1 MYVYHTVYGL
11 FCTSPREFVLWKF
24 SFVLPLVPRFL
35 STCCYNG
42 YIHNVL
48 QLYRLQL
55 HMHLYVSIYNSP
67 TYMLRTYINNAYMY
81 IAVTSTRIRGKN
93 SDKLHQK
100 HLHQNKRATGTSIIQ
115 WLHVEQEYMSFLVYN
130 VVLHMC
136 IRFPSVCTVA
146 HSTPYLV
153 CNKQHIHTRV
163 CSFIMIWYRH
173 AHSPPSDIVLSISQ

>member
-35 STCCYNG
+35 STCCYTYTMYIETTTATYIMYYNYTDCSYTCICMSVYTTVLHTC

-55 HMHLYVSIYNSP
+55 HASVCQYIQQCYIHA
-67 TYMLRTYINNAYMY
+67 TYINNAYMY

-115 WLHVEQEYMSFLVYN
+115 WLHIEQEYVSFLYT
-130 VVLHMC
+130 M
-136 IRFPSVCTVA
+136 
-146 HSTPYLV
+146 
-153 CNKQHIHTRV
+153 
-163 CSFIMIWYRH
+163 
-173 AHSPPSDIVLSISQ
+173 